1 MDRKQANV
9 VEEALFSFTYSNR
22 IQASRCNS
30 KIHRRYLYS
39 LEEELEEAFDEVDSS
54 GLQLELGKIEID
66 LGRITERELNE
77 DLGELIKP
85 LLISALKEAIEE
97 KIDFSGNPLGSTS
110 YSQGEEFILLAL
122 RSFFR
127 NGYFP
132 SWLDSK
138 YDLFSLLDYALSFQ
152 AENLRSLV
160 WEVSRK
166 SENGRKRISFLKK
179 GYFDKIVEVM
189 IPEEAEWLIGF
200 RNTYLNVHQKEK
212 SFQGPR
218 ENLEHAVNLFII
230 NFIVRNSDTKFNR
243 LNFSNLFLRAVA
255 AHYHLDFHEFLLHL
269 NRVLKSYKEESQLYR
284 NFDEAVSWVI
294 EKSNVI
300 DETEYSTLKGFE
312 DELISWFNRKQFH
325 ESSDLTSEQVEVKRL
340 QVLQLL
346 SNNPKKIRGLSKEGF
361 AYFLQLISDGK
372 NQQWLGLL
380 NDYSSWLASVTKESK
395 MQGDTLIKA
404 LFELSDREAISSF
417 GVSPSL
423 DKLFELMV
431 DFTLSQNKNSKIKW
445 EELVEL
451 GKRFLVSQS
460 SLRLLKSRGFH
471 QSDSSMPSSKR
482 NNNDLNPSHS
492 NYYSGTESIGSYS
505 FQLKQRLIFD
515 YLSKGSVQEN
525 FYFLTKDDLS
535 QILEELIQSKNS
547 SFYELIKNSEGKILA
562 SSNSRFWKILDSNR
576 SQVFLE
582 YIAHFSGSGFYSLLQ
597 IHKDLLETGHIKES
611 NRDRLNQK
619 FIQILIAQGLF
630 SSNSPF
636 LDASNKSI
644 DWSEYLQEFRKIASI
659 PDSVENSNPRWTRMI
674 HLATKTSKINQLKPE
689 FRKRLLDLLKLSL
702 QKGRGPGFLELKGNL
717 GSYFFN
723 NEWSSNQIKGQ
734 KFSLIKAK
742 VSLKSFID
750 NIQGLSISQEQDLI
764 QWIESKAEEFIFKDL
779 NSVQKFTQSG
789 YSLGI
794 QIDKIKESIQRVF
807 WYSKLDAQYLL
818 KFLKAN
824 RSQSISILLEF
835 HRNLLENEW
844 RSFVLVLGSEFKRD
858 VQIAEGFLDFES
870 LLNEESKWELG
881 DLFSSQMASSLS
893 FERILQLL
901 EKGFKK
907 NDLKKQL
914 EQEKEFYLGL
924 GLLADLSTSYFFE
937 PVASRVWKKLISD
950 SSFQFHSLYKV
961 DRIFRPDDFGQILMG
976 FLTKNRSYLRLD
988 SMDWEGILSLKDL
1001 TKVQKVV
1008 LSQFYQSLMKDSKD
1022 KQDQSIESLIS
1033 VLSFFEQEGFL
1044 PWWSNWRSVESL
1056 FTSTVHM
1063 ITYGSKER
1071 SMLLIDFLA
1080 NSNKDLWLKEIPAA
1094 HFEKLIG
1101 RISSVSS
1108 SNQLKALVQEF
1119 KEKLNQKELEA
1130 LDKKKEPKQE
1140 HQDNSILNLSDSDLE
1155 RELKRK
1161 VSYSREMELIKIWF
1175 GSDSKIQDQVKELLG
1190 WNKEFYF
1197 GSLGPGKWKLLVLE
1211 FAYGY
1216 YFKQKI
1222 SHNPEF
1228 LKLLI
1233 QFLLSQKS
1241 SFKWKFVF
1249 GILMKR
1255 RSFLNRLN
1263 QKQQNILQHIFPEN
1277 SNVMQEEPEEGDQIS
1292 VTNAGLVLCWPFL
1305 KVLFSRLNV
1314 SEGKTI
1320 PVENQ
1325 SKAVYLLQQL
1335 VYGHTDFPEY
1345 ELVLNKLMVG
1355 MKPSTHLEETELIQ
1369 EEKDMCESLLKGMIS
1384 NWEKLKN
1391 STPDA
1396 LRETFL
1402 QRSGMLEIGSES
1414 NILKVEPKGVD
1425 VLMGSISW
1433 SYSVVKLPWMEKSL
1447 EVKWN

>member
-22 IQASRCNS
+22 TQASRCNS
-30 KIHRRYLYS
+30 IIHQRYLYS
-39 LEEELEEAFDEVDSS
+39 LEDELEEAFDEVDSS

-97 KIDFSGNPLGSTS
+97 KINFSGTPLGGTS

-138 YDLFSLLDYALSFQ
+138 YDLFSLLEYAISFQ
-152 AENLRSLV
+152 AEILRSLV

-166 SENGRKRISFLKK
+166 SENARKRISFLKK
-179 GYFDKIVEVM
+179 GYFEKIVEVM

-212 SFQGPR
+212 SFQGSR

-243 LNFSNLFLRAVA
+243 LNFSNLFLRAIA

-284 NFDEAVSWVI
+284 NFDEAVTWVI
-294 EKSNVI
+294 EKSNVNDGI
-300 DETEYSTLKGFE
+300 EYSTLNESE

-325 ESSDLTSEQVEVKRL
+325 DSSDLTSEQVEVKRH
-340 QVLQLL
+340 QILL
-346 SNNPKKIRGLSKEGF
+346 LISKNPQKLRGLSKEGF
-361 AYFLQLISDGK
+361 ENLLQLLSNGK
-372 NQQWLGLL
+372 AQQWIGLL
-380 NDYSSWLASVTKESK
+380 NEYSSWLARATNGSK
-395 MQGDTLIKA
+395 MQGDTLLKV
-404 LFELSDREAISSF
+404 LFEHSSKEAVSSF
-417 GVSPSL
+417 AVSPSL
-423 DKLFELMV
+423 DKLFEMMA
-431 DFTLSQNKNSKIKW
+431 DFTSSQNKYSKVVW
-445 EELVEL
+445 EELVDL
-451 GKRFLVSQS
+451 GKRFFVSQS
-460 SLRLLKSRGFH
+460 SLRLLKSRVFH
-471 QSDSSMPSSKR
+471 QSDSTIRSS
-482 NNNDLNPSHS
+482 NWDNDDLNQTYS
-492 NYYSGTESIGSYS
+492 NYYSETESIGSYS
-505 FQLKQRLIFD
+505 FQLKQSLIFD
-515 YLSKGSVQEN
+515 YLTKGSVEEN

-547 SFYELIKNSEGKILA
+547 SFFELIKNSEGKILA
-562 SSNSRFWKILDSNR
+562 SSNSRFWKILDSNQ
-576 SQVFLE
+576 SQRFLE
-582 YIAHFSGSGFYSLLQ
+582 YIAHFSGSRFNSLLQ
-597 IHKDLLETGHIKES
+597 IHKDLLDTAHIKES

-619 FIQILIAQGLF
+619 FIQVLIAQGLF
-630 SSNSPF
+630 SSNSSL
-636 LDASNKSI
+636 LDGSNISI
-644 DWSEYLQEFRKIASI
+644 DWSEYLQEFRKIAPI
-659 PDSVENSNPRWTRMI
+659 PDSVENSNPRWTRI
-674 HLATKTSKINQLKPE
+674 LHLATQTPRIYQLKPE
-689 FRKRLLDLLKLSL
+689 FRKRLLDLLKQSL
-702 QKGRGPGFLELKGNL
+702 QIGRGSGFLDLKGNL
-717 GSYFFN
+717 GSYFSN
-723 NEWSSNQIKGQ
+723 REWNSKQIKAQ
-734 KFSLIKAK
+734 KFSLIEAK
-742 VSLKSFID
+742 VSLKSLID
-750 NIQGLSISQEQDLI
+750 NIQGLSISQEQNLI
-764 QWIESKAEEFIFKDL
+764 QWIESKAEELLSKDL
-779 NSVQKFTQSG
+779 NSIQKFVQSG
-789 YSLGI
+789 YILGI

-807 WYSKLDAQYLL
+807 RYSKIDAQYLW
-818 KFLKAN
+818 KFLKIN

-835 HRNLLENEW
+835 RRNLGENEW
-844 RSFVLVLGSEFKRD
+844 KSFALVLGSEFKRD
-858 VQIAEGFLDFES
+858 VQILEGFLDFES
-870 LLNEESKWELG
+870 LLKEERKWEEG
-881 DLFSSQMASSLS
+881 DLFSSQKDFSLS

-907 NDLKKQL
+907 NDLNKQL

-924 GLLADLSTSYFFE
+924 GLLADLPNMYFFE

-950 SSFQFHSLYKV
+950 SSLQFHSLYKV

-988 SMDWEGILSLKDL
+988 SMDWDGILSIKGL
-1001 TKVQKVV
+1001 TTVQKVV

-1033 VLSFFEQEGFL
+1033 VLAFFEQEGFL

-1056 FTSTVHM
+1056 FTSTIHM

-1071 SMLLIDFLA
+1071 SMFLIDFLA

-1094 HFEKLIG
+1094 DFEKLMG
-1101 RISSVSS
+1101 RLSSASS
-1108 SNQLKALVQEF
+1108 SNQLIALAQEF
-1119 KEKLNQKELEA
+1119 REKWNQKKLEA
-1130 LDKKKEPKQE
+1130 LDKKKEPNQE
-1140 HQDNSILNLSDSDLE
+1140 HNENSILNLSDSDLE
-1155 RELKRK
+1155 REVKRK
-1161 VSYSREMELIKIWF
+1161 VSYSRELELIKIWF
-1175 GSDSKIQDQVKELLG
+1175 GSDSKIQDQVKEILG

-1197 GSLGPGKWKLLVLE
+1197 GSLNPGKWKLLVLE

-1216 YFKQKI
+1216 YFKQKN
-1222 SHNPEF
+1222 SYNPEF
-1228 LKLLI
+1228 LKLLM

-1241 SFKWKFVF
+1241 SVKWKFVL

-1314 SEGKTI
+1314 SEGNTI

-1345 ELVLNKLMVG
+1345 ELVLNKMMVG
-1355 MKPSTHLEETELIQ
+1355 MKPSTHLEETVLIQ
-1369 EEKDMCESLLKGMIS
+1369 EEKDMCESLLKGMLS